1 MGLALSSRW
10 FSWLDRK
17 EQWPHAL
24 SACAAYHHCII
35 TKWAPLLVIFVYL
48 LHLSSVTAFFF
59 LAAKGLNALA
69 LSSVRFY
76 VKIFIEFSADKW
88 PTIQV
93 LVWDSKQHQTFL
105 LGNFQEKS
113 LAWAKKLMGN
123 WKAKM
128 EVWFSLQI
136 SSVVFIVPSPFEQ
149 CNLFG
154 RKGEDSHSSGSCFWG
169 IYPRLTTCSVST
181 KKIFIY
187 VSFHFR
193 FIFWEIS
200 VDETLCYK
208 ICM

>member
-1 MGLALSSRW
+1 MPFQPVLHTTTVSLQSELHCWLFLSIYFIWAL
-10 FSWLDRK
+10 
-17 EQWPHAL
+17 
-24 SACAAYHHCII
+24 
-35 TKWAPLLVIFVYL
+35 LLL
-48 LHLSSVTAFFF
+48 FFF

-93 LVWDSKQHQTFL
+93 LLWDSKQHQTFL